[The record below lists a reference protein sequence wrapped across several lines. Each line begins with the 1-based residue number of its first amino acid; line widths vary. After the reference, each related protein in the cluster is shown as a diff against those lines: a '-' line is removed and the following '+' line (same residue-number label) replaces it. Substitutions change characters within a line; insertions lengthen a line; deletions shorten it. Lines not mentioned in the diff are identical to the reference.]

1 MQPKDSVVLSNNQ
14 NDQLYDIIKA
24 EVFDMK
30 EAIETTQEI
39 ALSGSYASES
49 ADMTNISLSEEIV
62 KMFRYVCKAYVA
74 KIDKAEE
81 KVKHLRKQLA
91 EKERICL
98 DLTNL
103 INELIPDGAL
113 QAHEVTPVKQG
124 INKQVLKHAAGE
136 AIGPF
141 ARSRSVLDDVACLK
155 RLSGEEILLELE
167 KEFER
172 RRLHCIQSSSSSADC
187 MSALG
192 KNKDGLVLPWLTCE
206 EANNLLC
213 HSSKETESQAE
224 HVTMRHSLP
233 EDNRIKQQ
241 QPKIESYTLEGNTSP
256 PLEWKNTCRMNDNI
270 HPTCVAESSL
280 LYIQST
286 ELISQ
291 RIKFKAR
298 VEAGELLLCI
308 GTLYIH

>member
-1 MQPKDSVVLSNNQ
+1 MQPKDSVVLSNNR
-14 NDQLYDIIKA
+14 NDQLYDIIEA

-39 ALSGSYASES
+39 ALSGSYARES

-62 KMFRYVCKAYVA
+62 KMFRYVCKGYVA
-74 KIDKAEE
+74 KIEKAEE
-81 KVKHLRKQLA
+81 EVKHLRKQLA

-124 INKQVLKHAAGE
+124 INKQ
-136 AIGPF
+136 AIGPS
-141 ARSRSVLDDVACLK
+141 ARSRSVLNDVACLK

-172 RRLHCIQSSSSSADC
+172 RRLRCIQSSSSSADC
-187 MSALG
+187 MSTLE

-224 HVTMRHSLP
+224 HVTMRHSLL

-241 QPKIESYTLEGNTSP
+241 QPKIEFNTLEGNTSP
-256 PLEWKNTCRMNDNI
+256 PSEWKNTCRMNDNI
-270 HPTCVAESSL
+270 HPTCVGESSL

-291 RIKFKAR
+291 SIKFKAR